1 MEEQPLHDP
10 AFPRQCAVCN
20 KHWSTRDEFL
30 GDTRVELVGYQ
41 VSFENLVAG
50 QFLLNH
56 ECGTTLAVPAAAFAD
71 LYGGPVFQE
80 RATNT
85 ADCPGHCLHPDDL
98 DPCTAK
104 CECAFV
110 REILQLVRNRQQGQ
124 KLGG

>member
-1 MEEQPLHDP
+1 VTEQPLQDP

-20 KHWSTRDEFL
+20 KHWPTRDEFL

-50 QFLLNH
+50 QFLFNH
-56 ECGTTLAVPAAAFAD
+56 ECGATLAVPATAFAD
-71 LYGGPVFQE
+71 LYAGPVFQE
-80 RATNT
+80 RVANT

-110 REILQLVRNRQQGQ
+110 REILQLVKNRQWGQ